1 MEVVI
6 NSYFGYFGLSI
17 VGKMLYGE
25 KKYGT
30 VYFYDKIDEKL
41 RKIQYDPNTK
51 YNELQNDVRFF
62 VAKRDLGD
70 LVNFNEVGSE
80 LILNRTLDNLENRT
94 DPALIATVKELG
106 DEANSQFSRLK
117 IIDIPDDVKWD
128 IQSYDGK
135 EEIVER
141 HRTWE

>member
-25 KKYGT
+25 KKYGN
-30 VYFYDKIDEKL
+30 VYFYDKVDEKL
-41 RKIQYDPNTK
+41 RKIQYNPNTK

-62 VAKRDLGD
+62 IAKQDLGD
-70 LVNFNEVGSE
+70 LVNYHDVESE
-80 LILNRTLDNLENRT
+80 LILNRNLGNLENRT
-94 DPALIATVKELG
+94 DLALIATIKELG
-106 DEANSQFSRLK
+106 DEANSQFSKLK
-117 IIDIPDDVKWD
+117 IIDILDNVEWE

-135 EEIVER
+135 EEIVEK